1 MRGDRC
7 KKGGGWG
14 RERRCHFLFI
24 PFSLFENGMHLLVQV
39 AAKEMMNSVASSLRF
54 QGRKGRK
61 MLSRTPRGKG
71 LASSGFTSFSLV
83 MIWETEKTLP
93 VSVIGAVLL
102 ERVPQ
107 DTQKD
112 LIEGI
117 QKSWPS

>member
-14 RERRCHFLFI
+14 GERRCHFLFI
-24 PFSLFENGMHLLVQV
+24 PFSFFEDGMHLLVQV

-117 QKSWPS
+117 QKSWPT